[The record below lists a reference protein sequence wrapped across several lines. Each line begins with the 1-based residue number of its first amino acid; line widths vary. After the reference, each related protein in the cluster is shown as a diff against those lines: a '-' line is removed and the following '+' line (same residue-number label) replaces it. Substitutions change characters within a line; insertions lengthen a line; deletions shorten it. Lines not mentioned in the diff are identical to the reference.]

1 MGELWSDKSGVTVNG
16 FLRALARILFVLCP
30 LFLVVG
36 LFWWGS
42 WGFDGIDFAPSLGR
56 CGIYAIICFFS
67 AIGLLW
73 LSTLG
78 NNVAKIVQQG
88 ESDTSPQAY
97 ANYKMS
103 RVLEDSRNE
112 KNS

>member
-42 WGFDGIDFAPSLGR
+42 WGFDEIDFTASLGR
-56 CGIYAIICFFS
+56 CCIYAINCFFS

-78 NNVAKIVQQG
+78 NNVAKIVRQSK
-88 ESDTSPQAY
+88 SDNAQQAY
-97 ANYKMS
+97 SDYKMNK
-103 RVLEDSRNE
+103 VLENLRNGKE
-112 KNS
+112 